1 MEKTKNFCCKTEVG
15 LYRNDASINMQLF
28 ENDEIFKLPVRISFQ
43 DAGKDIEQQI
53 TFRLATKIA
62 EVMEGGK

>member
-1 MEKTKNFCCKTEVG
+1 
-15 LYRNDASINMQLF
+15 MQLF
-28 ENDEIFKLPVRISFQ
+28 ENDEIFKLLVCISFQ